1 MALDVKTFRVRA
13 VSALFFMMIM
23 FAGLFVNWYSFAILF
38 LIIMTGCCI
47 EFKKIMQITHKNTY
61 LPYLWLTIPYCI
73 LPILMLMDMATKGG
87 WTSVFDGDKLFQPLI
102 PCTIIFSIWINDT
115 MAYIVG
121 SFIGKTPF
129 SSISP
134 KKTWEGT
141 IGGAVLCVVVISILS
156 RLVSISKDIPVQHFI
171 MISLLC
177 AFFGTIGD
185 LLESK
190 IKRTAGIKDSGR
202 IMPGHG
208 GFLDRFDSLLIAVP
222 FVWIY
227 VRLFM

>member
-13 VSALFFMMIM
+13 ISALFFVAVMC
-23 FAGLFVNWYSFAILF
+23 AGLFVNWYTFTFLF
-38 LIIMTGCCI
+38 LVIMTGCCI
-47 EFKKIMQITHKNTY
+47 EFKRIMQLLHKEAY
-61 LPYLWLTIPYCI
+61 LPYLWLVFPYFI
-73 LPILMLMDMATKGG
+73 LPIILLIDMATQGG
-87 WTSVFDGDKLFQPLI
+87 LAPLFKNERVYLPLL

-129 SSISP
+129 SKISP

-141 IGGAVLCVVVISILS
+141 IGGAILCVLVISVLS
-156 RLVSISKDIPVQHFI
+156 RLFTISKELPVQHFI
-171 MISLLC
+171 VISLLC
-177 AFFGTIGD
+177 AILGTLGD

-190 IKRTAGIKDSGR
+190 IKRMAGIKDSGR

-208 GFLDRFDSLLIAVP
+208 GFMDRFDSLLVAVP
-222 FVWIY
+222 FVWVY
-227 VRLFM
+227 VRIFM

>member
-13 VSALFFMMIM
+13 ISALFFVAVMC
-23 FAGLFVNWYSFAILF
+23 AGLFVNWYTFTFLF
-38 LIIMTGCCI
+38 LFIMIGCCV
-47 EFKKIMQITHKNTY
+47 EFKKIMVLLHKENH
-61 LPYLWLTIPYCI
+61 LPYLLLAIPYFM
-73 LPILMLMDMATKGG
+73 LPIFLLVDLATAGG
-87 WTSVFDGDKLFQPLI
+87 LKAISSGGMKYLPLI

-141 IGGAVLCVVVISILS
+141 IGGAILCVVLISLLS
-156 RLVSISKDIPVQHFI
+156 RLFNVSKEIPIQHFI
-171 MISLLC
+171 AISLLC
-177 AFFGTIGD
+177 AVFGTLGD

-190 IKRTAGIKDSGR
+190 IKRMAGIKDSGR

-208 GFLDRFDSLLIAVP
+208 GFMDRFDSLLIAVP
-222 FVWIY
+222 FVWLY
-227 VRLFM
+227 VRFFM